1 MRLDVYQAKVAAEK
15 NLKESGEWEKLSP
28 EEKRLVDKMV
38 RSSIANSIGILSC
51 RNLDLGW
58 NPCWPCST

>member
-38 RSSIANSIGILSC
+38 SSSITSFLDTLSS
-51 RNLDLGW
+51 RYPDLGW